1 MSVTVND
8 VKWAKYL
15 QWSGPF
21 FPGNQAYITPDNPT
35 WDEQVLSVITSTE
48 GGDFSAINAYDRM
61 IISVGIIQFGEAGQY
76 SVSDMLGAV
85 AEKDYEHLMSVL
97 KPALDASNAVFK
109 RNAKGRWRFFFQDS
123 RGEVDRLE
131 EQQQLFLLNSD
142 GTSPTWDDESKAHAK
157 LWAACMAN
165 VWESAAARKAQVDF
179 TVPRLMWF
187 HTKEAREAL
196 YGGDAPGE
204 NTEWA
209 GALRA
214 GFISFAAN
222 LPAVAAKHLLKAI
235 QGSSYKP
242 WSPEWCIAILKELT
256 FGPQIAIYPRRYNAI
271 RPVLEKFYGVDLP
284 DFSKDL
290 EQWKDDTQT
299 QTPETARSL
308 GLGDFD
314 EVAEY
319 QRELLAQGYD
329 LGPAGADGVMG
340 RLTKAAI
347 IQFQTQNGLAAD
359 GIVGSLTRKA
369 FLNAALKRLGE
380 PTIP

>member
-1 MSVTVND
+1 MYDAV
-8 VKWAKYL
+8 
-15 QWSGPF
+15 
-21 FPGNQAYITPDNPT
+21 
-35 WDEQVLSVITSTE
+35 
-48 GGDFSAINAYDRM
+48 NAYDRM
-61 IISVGIIQFGEAGQY
+61 IISVGVIQWGEAGQY
-76 SVSDMLGAV
+76 SVSDMFGAV
-85 AEKDYEHLMSVL
+85 ADKDYEHLVTAL

-109 RNAKGRWRFFFQDS
+109 RNARGRWRFFFRDA

-131 EQQQLFLLNSD
+131 EQQQLFLLHSD
-142 GTSPTWDDESKAHAK
+142 GTPPTWDDESKAHAK
-157 LWAACMAN
+157 LWAACAAN

-179 TVPRLMWF
+179 TVPRLSWF
-187 HTKEAREAL
+187 QTKEARAIL
-196 YGGDAPGE
+196 YGGDAPGD
-204 NTEWA
+204 NTGWA

-222 LPAVAAKHLLKAI
+222 LPAVAAKHLVKAT
-235 QGSSYKP
+235 QGSSFKP

-256 FGPQIAIYPRRYNAI
+256 FGPGIAIYPHRYNAI
-271 RPVLEKFYGVDLP
+271 RPVLENFYRVDLP
-284 DFSKDL
+284 DFAKDL
-290 EQWKDDTQT
+290 EQWKWKAQTHT
-299 QTPETARSL
+299 QTPEAARSL

-319 QRELLAQGYD
+319 QRELIAQGFD

-347 IQFQTQNGLAAD
+347 IQFQAQCGLSAD
-359 GIVGSLTRKA
+359 GIVGPQTRKA